1 MVVHYSRLN
10 RLRHRYLC
18 LQVFPLIL
26 GQFPWEGSSTV
37 LLRRYKFVT
46 ILKMEMGKKIE
57 LLLSLLFIYFWLRWV
72 FIAAHGYKLL
82 LVVASLVAEHR
93 L

>member
-1 MVVHYSRLN
+1 MSTSSG
-10 RLRHRYLC
+10 
-18 LQVFPLIL
+18 FSSDTGPIS
-26 GQFPWEGSSTV
+26 WEGSSTV

-46 ILKMEMGKKIE
+46 ILKMEMGKETE

-72 FIAAHGYKLL
+72 FVAAHGYRL
-82 LVVASLVAEHR
+82 LVVVASFVAEHR